1 MVTELGEHM
10 ARKTETRNKIMKV
23 ALKLFSEQGYYATP
37 TKLIAQEAGINELTL
52 FRHFGTKERLF
63 QETTENYVKEIDLS
77 HEIHELIQ
85 QDFEESM
92 KNIAEDY
99 LNFCFENEQIYK
111 IQMRLKDDEKEFVRL
126 KLSRE
131 FSLVLGDYFKELLE
145 KDIVYG
151 DPEMMAVTFIN
162 AILGAFTVY
171 LLSDNTFT
179 TIEINDLVM
188 EHAKQFASYYK
199 V

>member
-1 MVTELGEHM
+1 M

-92 KNIAEDY
+92 KNIAGDY
-99 LNFCFENEQIYK
+99 LNFCFKNEQIYK

-131 FSLVLGDYFKELLE
+131 FSLVLGDYFKELLD
-145 KDIVYG
+145 KNIVFG

-179 TIEINDLVM
+179 TIEIKDLVM